1 MAPLTAL
8 SALGLAGLE
17 AAVFFGVPVP
27 PSAQMLLAA
36 FFTVYMGCRNG
47 VALGGA
53 EEAVQVRRG
62 KELFAFG
69 GRSRRIPPWLPGREG
84 GGAGRGLD
92 GKHSGMPDSARH
104 HARWTA

>member
-1 MAPLTAL
+1 MCVVRVRGADDTERKGNMAPLAAL

-53 EEAVQVRRG
+53 EEAVQVRR
-62 KELFAFG
+62 
-69 GRSRRIPPWLPGREG
+69 REG
-84 GGAGRGLD
+84 IVRVRGPQSTDSTVVAG
-92 GKHSGMPDSARH
+92 P
-104 HARWTA
+104 

>member
-1 MAPLTAL
+1 MAPLVAL

-53 EEAVQVRRG
+53 EEAVKVRGEGIVRVRG
-62 KELFAFG
+62 AVDGF
-69 GRSRRIPPWLPGREG
+69 IPPWSRGREG
-84 GGAGRGLD
+84 GGSGRRLD